1 MRQSWEQHYKKEKS
15 LLSYPDENLVR
26 MLALYLREQKNT
38 SDLIAIDLGCGTGR
52 HLKLL
57 EDFNMKAIG
66 ADFSFNA
73 LSSCTK
79 AGFKNLIN
87 CNNENL
93 PFKDSS
99 IDIIISWGSL
109 HYCDKDN
116 MIKMLSQIHRVLKR
130 GGRLLATL
138 RKDSDTYLKKGKHIQ
153 NNTWITEL
161 GDLKGSVVSF
171 FSQEELKSLFKI
183 FNNVQ
188 YGWMER
194 TLIGD
199 VDKVIAHWVIS
210 AEK

>member
-1 MRQSWEQHYKKEKS
+1 
-15 LLSYPDENLVR
+15 
-26 MLALYLREQKNT
+26 
-38 SDLIAIDLGCGTGR
+38 
-52 HLKLL
+52 
-57 EDFNMKAIG
+57 
-66 ADFSFNA
+66 NA